1 MESTVFSGIFFMSVF
16 SKIVVKKDG
25 ISSITNHEKGADF
38 NMREREFAGNSSE
51 VVCCN
56 CKQNEVI

>member
-1 MESTVFSGIFFMSVF
+1 MSVF